1 MRPYLTAVTVAAA
14 GLLCSAPVAYA
25 DESPQATIGR
35 LESEGY
41 TVNVDRVGSAPLDQ
55 CIVTGVRNPQT
66 VTRLIRVD
74 NGRNGKHDYDYIEV
88 VVSRSISVSLDCTAN
103 LRHGP

>member
-14 GLLCSAPVAYA
+14 ALLASAPSAQA
-25 DESPQATIGR
+25 DESPLETIGR
-35 LESEGY
+35 LQTEGY
-41 TVNVDRVGSAPLDQ
+41 TVNVDRVGSAPLDR
-55 CIVTGVRNPQT
+55 CVVTGVRNPQT
-66 VTRLIRVD
+66 VTRQIRVD

-103 LRHGP
+103 QRHGP